1 MKFLSTTFSLAHVLQ
16 GSMGREFFYFF
27 KILSTVTP
35 WSGPGCMC
43 GNTLA
48 AGRKHSWV
56 AHATTICDIC
66 AIWQRDF
73 SVFPGRQAPSP
84 HCCHGHILSQSILEW
99 RRVLSCCFPWRLSV
113 HFPLPCVQYQRA
125 RIMVLGEAPGTTQQ
139 VNESLAAEPS
149 KPQPGLQLQPDCT
162 PHLNIE
168 FGNLLTYLIK

>member
-27 KILSTVTP
+27 KILSTVTS
-35 WSGPGCMC
+35 WSGPECMC

-73 SVFPGRQAPSP
+73 SVFPGRQAPSL

-99 RRVLSCCFPWRLSV
+99 RRVLSCCFPRRLCTFHFLVCNISV
-113 HFPLPCVQYQRA
+113 PGSWFLERHLVQHSKLMSLQQQNPA
-125 RIMVLGEAPGTTQQ
+125 NHSLVFSCSQTVL
-139 VNESLAAEPS
+139 
-149 KPQPGLQLQPDCT
+149 
-162 PHLNIE
+162 
-168 FGNLLTYLIK
+168 LI